1 MLSNVVRVRPSNY
14 FLKSHLLIS
23 CTLPWPGMYWVL
35 LTLRKPCR
43 LSHST
48 QALARTAIARAERD
62 CTPTALKGRDLYF
75 AISYT
80 EKM

>member
-1 MLSNVVRVRPSNY
+1 MLSNVVRVRLSNY
-14 FLKSHLLIS
+14 FLKSHLLI
-23 CTLPWPGMYWVL
+23 CTLPWPGTYWVL
-35 LTLRKPCR
+35 LTLRKSCR